1 MDYTYQITL
10 RKASMNQQMLSELQ
24 KMEGIENISLSV
36 QEQILEL

>member
-1 MDYTYQITL
+1 
-10 RKASMNQQMLSELQ
+10 MLSELQ